1 MQKIFIASDHRGFE
15 TKNNLL
21 ANFPLNPN
29 EFELVDCGPLAYD
42 ENDNYNDGAKKVARL
57 ILENPKSFGILLCG
71 SAVGMSIQANRFK
84 GVRAALCFNEKIA
97 ELSRAHN
104 DANVLCLPSDFLE
117 LPEIL
122 KIVETFFST
131 DFLNSER
138 YSKRNELLDEV
149 ENE

>member
-57 ILENPKSFGILLCG
+57 VLENPKSFGILLCG

-84 GVRAALCFNEKIA
+84 GIRAAICLTPA
-97 ELSRAHN
+97 EAIETRSHN
-104 DANVLCLPSDFLE
+104 NSNVLCLPADDIAGNDVYDIINAFMDTQPLQDE
-117 LPEIL
+117 
-122 KIVETFFST
+122 KYQ
-131 DFLNSER
+131 R
-138 YSKRNELLDEV
+138 RCRKLDED
-149 ENE
+149 